1 MGDPKKQRRR
11 YSRPKHPWKAERI
24 SEEGEL
30 CKKYGLKN
38 KKEVWRAKSTIGRF
52 RQQARLLLGLS
63 GEELEKEKRELLDKL
78 NKLGILE
85 TRSLDDVLALT
96 VEDLLERR
104 LQTLVYRKGMANT
117 IRQARQLVVHGHV
130 LVGDSIVNVPG
141 YIVPKDKEENIK
153 ISERIKVVNLGKRR
167 EEGKEVSKEAG

>member
-1 MGDPKKQRRR
+1 MGDPRKQRRR

-24 SEEGEL
+24 TGESEL

-38 KKEVWRAKSTIGRF
+38 KSEVWRAKSTVGRF
-52 RQQARLLLGLS
+52 RQQARPLLGSS
-63 GEELEKEKRELLDKL
+63 GEEVEKEKRELLDKL

-85 TRSLDDVLALT
+85 TKSLDDVLALT

-104 LQTLVYRKGMANT
+104 LQTLVHKKGIANT

-130 LVGDSIVNVPG
+130 LVGNSIVNVPG
-141 YIVPKDKEENIK
+141 YVVPKDKEENIT
-153 ISERIKVVNLGKRR
+153 ISERIKVVNVGKRR
-167 EEGKEVSKEAG
+167 EEGKEASKEAG